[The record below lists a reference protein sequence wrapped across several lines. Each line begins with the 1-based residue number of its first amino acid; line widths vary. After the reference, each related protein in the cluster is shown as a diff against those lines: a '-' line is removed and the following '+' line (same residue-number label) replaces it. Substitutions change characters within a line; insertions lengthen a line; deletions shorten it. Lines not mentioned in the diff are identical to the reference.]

1 MLSSGDRKLNKL
13 VRLLK
18 IVTRPKQQWERNGLA
33 QTNTAGP
40 KRLEMSCTLCED
52 LGMLRNKRTT
62 SFLAL
67 AVTSAASLALNSNA
81 TQAVSKTPQSISG
94 KQKITW
100 SVGGDCVDLYDE
112 YQTEY
117 LIYEGEDCYFSVK
130 VVPALPIR
138 TVALQVKGE
147 NGRWYSE
154 RQTKTNKQG
163 VATLRPDTSDS
174 DGYFLCDYYDYRLGV
189 ARLGNAK
196 SVLSQTFSIE
206 FIADDDYCY

>member
-1 MLSSGDRKLNKL
+1 MA
-13 VRLLK
+13 
-18 IVTRPKQQWERNGLA
+18 A
-33 QTNTAGP
+33 QTNAPEP
-40 KRLEMSCTLCED
+40 KRFGMGCTLCKYLD
-52 LGMLRNKRTT
+52 MFRNKKTT

-67 AVTSAASLALNSNA
+67 VVTSATSLALSSTA
-81 TQAVSKTPQSISG
+81 TQAVSTTPQSISG
-94 KQKITW
+94 KQKVTW

-138 TVALQVKGE
+138 TVALQVRDE

-163 VATLRPDTSDS
+163 VATLRPDTTDS

-189 ARLGNAK
+189 ARLGSAK

-206 FIADDDYCY
+206 FISDDDYCY

>member
-1 MLSSGDRKLNKL
+1 MNAEKYRSKTMRFSVFAILSILS
-13 VRLLK
+13 LLPASK
-18 IVTRPKQQWERNGLA
+18 I
-33 QTNTAGP
+33 
-40 KRLEMSCTLCED
+40 
-52 LGMLRNKRTT
+52 
-62 SFLAL
+62 
-67 AVTSAASLALNSNA
+67 
-81 TQAVSKTPQSISG
+81 TQASSTHLQALSG
-94 KQKITW
+94 KQKVTW

-130 VVPALPIR
+130 VVPALPMR
-138 TVALQVKGE
+138 TVALQVKEE

-163 VATLRPDTSDS
+163 VALLRPDTTDS
-174 DGYFLCDYYDYRLGV
+174 AGYFLCDYYDYRLGV